1 MMINIIFK
9 KLILYKNNK
18 YYNEDPI
25 GFFEFKMI
33 NNDINGQGFI
43 NENNI
48 RITIDDY
55 DDFEQSST

>member
-1 MMINIIFK
+1 MV
-9 KLILYKNNK
+9 NK
-18 YYNEDPI
+18 YYNEEPF

-33 NNDINGQGFI
+33 NSDIDGQNFI

-55 DDFEQSST
+55 DDFIKSSK